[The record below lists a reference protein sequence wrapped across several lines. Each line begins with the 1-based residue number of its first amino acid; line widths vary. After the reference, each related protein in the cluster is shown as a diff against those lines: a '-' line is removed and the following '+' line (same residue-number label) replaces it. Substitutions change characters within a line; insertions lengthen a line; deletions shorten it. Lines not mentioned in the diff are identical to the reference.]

1 MFKHLLTFL
10 ALVSGSSTLASSVSV
25 SSGFGDALVNL
36 NGGLGLL
43 ALEGEYDLSSK
54 FSLNLGLG
62 YSGGIYAAG
71 GVQYHFDNT
80 GAGPFLGARANYFD
94 GAGLSG
100 YGLHLLGGFRT
111 GFPAPRDERDA
122 RQNGRGQYDFLLGFS
137 PYYQSSDV
145 AELNGWRL
153 GFSLGVRVGFR
164 FPSFN
169 PPAPPAPPALEPVR
183 FPVFVK

>member
-1 MFKHLLTFL
+1 MLRHSFTLL
-10 ALVSGSSTLASSVSV
+10 ALVFGSSTLASSISV

-62 YSGGIYAAG
+62 YLGGIYAAG

-80 GAGPFLGARANYFD
+80 GAGPFLGARANYFN

-122 RQNGRGQYDFLLGFS
+122 RENGRGQYDFLLGFS
-137 PYYQSSDV
+137 PYYQSGDV
-145 AELNGWRL
+145 TEFEGWKL
-153 GFSLGVRVGFR
+153 GFSLSVRVGFR
-164 FPSFN
+164 FPSFD
-169 PPAPPAPPALEPVR
+169 PPVPPALEPVR
-183 FPVFVK
+183 LPVFVK